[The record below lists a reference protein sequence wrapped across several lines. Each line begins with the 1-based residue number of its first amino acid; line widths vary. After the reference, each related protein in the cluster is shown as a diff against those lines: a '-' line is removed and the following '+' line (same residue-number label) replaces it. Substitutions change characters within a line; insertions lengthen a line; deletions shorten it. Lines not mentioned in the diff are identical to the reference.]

1 LRGQEQ
7 LVAVKPCG
15 RGLLLETLRYAD
27 EVRASDTFFDDIPE
41 MKLDSEMIGLAKEL
55 IERKSS
61 RFNPEDFSDHY
72 AEALQD
78 LVEEKRKGKAVISA
92 GEDERPRTGQVVD
105 LMEALKKSLK
115 NGKGKARKPAAK
127 GASAKPRKAS

>member
-1 LRGQEQ
+1 
-7 LVAVKPCG
+7 
-15 RGLLLETLRYAD
+15 
-27 EVRASDTFFDDIPE
+27 
-41 MKLDSEMIGLAKEL
+41 
-55 IERKSS
+55 
-61 RFNPEDFSDHY
+61 
-72 AEALQD
+72 
-78 LVEEKRKGKAVISA
+78 VEEKRRGKAVISA